1 MKEIQFIETMRIAGG
16 AIVNLQGHA
25 ERMRATVREVYGH
38 EPELAQL
45 TDLALPAGAEK
56 CRIVYD
62 EAIRTVEFSG
72 YTPRSISSLRL
83 VEADAQL
90 DYHLKYLDRTALTQL
105 SAQRGD
111 CDEVLI
117 VKDGFVTDTSFS
129 NVVFTDGK
137 RFVTPDTYLLP
148 GTMRAMLLRSGAI
161 VEAPVR
167 VEDIGSFTHV
177 SLINAMLPMDRGA
190 WIPVEKISLLGD
202 L

>member
-45 TDLALPAGAEK
+45 ADLALPDGAEK

>member
-1 MKEIQFIETMRIAGG
+1 
-16 AIVNLQGHA
+16 
-25 ERMRATVREVYGH
+25 
-38 EPELAQL
+38 
-45 TDLALPAGAEK
+45 
-56 CRIVYD
+56 
-62 EAIRTVEFSG
+62 
-72 YTPRSISSLRL
+72 
-83 VEADAQL
+83 VEADAEL

-129 NVVFTDGK
+129 NVVFTDGM

-167 VEDIGSFTHV
+167 VEDIGRFTHV
-177 SLINAMLPMDRGA
+177 SLINAMLPMGRGG
-190 WIPVEKISLLGD
+190 WVPVERCTLFSF
-202 L
+202 

>member
-45 TDLALPAGAEK
+45 ADLALPDGAEK

-105 SAQRGD
+105 SAQRGG

-190 WIPVEKISLLGD
+190 WIPVENISLLGD

>member
-1 MKEIQFIETMRIAGG
+1 MRSAGG

-45 TDLALPAGAEK
+45 ADLALPDGAEK

-105 SAQRGD
+105 SAQRGG

>member
-1 MKEIQFIETMRIAGG
+1 MKEIQFIETMRIADG

-45 TDLALPAGAEK
+45 ADLAFPAGAEK

-105 SAQRGD
+105 SAQRGG

>member
-38 EPELAQL
+38 ESELAQL
-45 TDLALPAGAEK
+45 ADLALPDGAEK

-62 EAIRTVEFSG
+62 ETIRTVEFSG

-105 SAQRGD
+105 SAQRGG

-190 WIPVEKISLLGD
+190 WIPVENISLLGD

>member
-1 MKEIQFIETMRIAGG
+1 MKKIQFIETMRIADG
-16 AIVNLQGHA
+16 AIANLHGHA
-25 ERMRATVREVYGH
+25 ERMSATVREVYGH
-38 EPELAQL
+38 EPELTQL
-45 TDLALPAGAEK
+45 SDLTLPEGAEK

-83 VEADAQL
+83 VEDDAEL

-167 VEDIGSFTHV
+167 VEDIGRFTHV
-177 SLINAMLPMDRGA
+177 SLINAMLPMGRGG
-190 WIPVEKISLLGD
+190 WIPVEHCTLFSF
-202 L
+202 